1 MTVKEL
7 YPKGENLSWT
17 AFEERERFIKYVTN
31 QMMELFNTCDKFD
44 EDSVVL
50 GRNVQFISALHK
62 RTDGRYNARTVW
74 YGLDD
79 INKINEYLKLCHLD
93 NEWEITVELV
103 RNPFGRKLVLHR
115 KGDENE
121 KHEEQ

>member
-44 EDSVVL
+44 ENSVVI
-50 GRNVQFISALHK
+50 GRKIQLISALRK
-62 RTDGRYNARTVW
+62 RDDGRYNARTVW

-79 INKINEYLKLCHLD
+79 IDEINEYLKLCHLD
-93 NEWEITVELV
+93 NEWEITVKMT
-103 RNPFGRKLVLHR
+103 RKPFGRKLVLH
-115 KGDENE
+115 KKNTEDEE
-121 KHEEQ
+121 